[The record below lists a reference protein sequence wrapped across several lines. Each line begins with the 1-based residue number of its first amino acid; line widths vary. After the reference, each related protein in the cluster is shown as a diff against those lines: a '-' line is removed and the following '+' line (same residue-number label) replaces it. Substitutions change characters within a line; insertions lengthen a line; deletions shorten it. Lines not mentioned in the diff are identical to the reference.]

1 MNNWVKLPVS
11 PVMGVAKPVIRVI
24 GDGPGTNAIKW
35 GGGIRCK
42 SERGT
47 GAIRRELPDFGF
59 EIVFRIEVACA
70 VEGRGE

>member
-35 GGGIRCK
+35 GGAF
-42 SERGT
+42 
-47 GAIRRELPDFGF
+47 GAKANVEPAPSGAS
-59 EIVFRIEVACA
+59 FRISASK
-70 VEGRGE
+70 